1 MIDSNSQFFAILT
14 AVGEAK
20 QANATALGTP
30 WTFKE
35 MAVGDANGTDPI
47 PNRAQTKL
55 INEWRRA
62 PVNQV
67 RTDPANPNIIIT
79 EQVIP
84 PDVGGR
90 WIREI
95 GLFDADGDLVAVAN
109 CAPSFKPLLA
119 QGTGKTQVIR
129 MNFIVANTAQIVL
142 KIDPAVVLATREY
155 VDNAVIEALA
165 KLDFK
170 HSAVVATT
178 ANIALSGIQTI
189 DGVLLPADARVL
201 VKNQTQAKDNGLYVV
216 SSTGVWTRAQ
226 DADTSL
232 EVTPGLFVSIEKGTV
247 NGDSVWQLVTDG
259 PIALGTTPL
268 AFEMATGRTG
278 VSAGS
283 YANVTVDKYGRV
295 IAGTNPSTLAGH
307 GITDTYTKAEIESI
321 VAQSSSLPV
330 GSMVAFPRASVPPG
344 FLEIDGSVQS
354 IAAYPDLAAYL
365 GTTFNKGDEGAG
377 NFRLPESRGEFLR
390 GWDHGRGINA
400 GRALGSYELDELK
413 SHAHEYPFRLGLAT
427 AATGG
432 NATVPSNLIAGSPST
447 MPPTSASGGTETR
460 PRNLSVMWCI
470 KAWSAPVNQG
480 NIDVAALVKELAA
493 LKSAHPVG
501 AIIPFPKA
509 EVPAGYLELNGSVHS
524 IAAYPDLAAY
534 LGTTF
539 NKGDEGAG
547 NFRLPESRG
556 EFLRGWDHGRGV
568 DVGRELGG
576 WQKGSLMAGGDNLSD
591 HSMLFAGLSDPI
603 RRKLTGWDEVYD
615 PELYFPVIK
624 YFSASASD
632 VLVKSE
638 YASHTGVSRPRN
650 LSVMWCIK
658 AWNAPINQGNID
670 IAALAAQVTNAVP
683 KGYCVG
689 FVMSMN
695 TGAPA
700 TAVDV
705 APGTACGTGN
715 PVFSVATI
723 TGVLQAAGSWTAG
736 SGGNKLDTGTRAANS
751 WYHVFLIRRN
761 EGGEADL
768 LFSVSNSAPVVPAGY
783 ELVMR
788 LKGRALRTDGAA
800 NIAPFIN
807 YGNST
812 DWKILPSDMTLSAVA
827 TSSHTVTISVPPGI
841 RVRACFYVSAIGDG
855 PLIYVRSP
863 DANAAVL
870 GVTSG
875 GAYAGGVGLDNTS
888 VLNENFAS
896 YCEAS
901 TNQSAQVV
909 VQVFAWPNYLVQS
922 ARLLT
927 AGWREE

>member
-259 PIALGTTPL
+259 PIVLGTTPL
-268 AFEMATGRTG
+268 AFEMAIGRTG
-278 VSAGS
+278 ISAGS

-354 IAAYPDLAAYL
+354 VAAYPDLAAYL

-390 GWDHGRGINA
+390 GWDHGRGVDP
-400 GRALGSYELDELK
+400 GRVLGSWQADELK
-413 SHAHEYPFRLGLAT
+413 SHDHMLEGSLNFTYSLNPDGNFKPFKNGPST
-427 AATGG
+427 YKTGTTGG
-432 NATVPSNLIAGSPST
+432 G
-447 MPPTSASGGTETR
+447 ETR
-460 PRNLSVMWCI
+460 PRNLAVMWCI
-470 KAWSAPVNQG
+470 KAWNAPINQG
-480 NIDVAALVKELAA
+480 NIDVAMLVKELAA

-568 DVGRELGG
+568 DAGRGLGSWQADEFKSHFHTTNNTSYVGSDPTLWVYGDA
-576 WQKGSLMAGGDNLSD
+576 GSGSITPPSVQTNTAGG
-591 HSMLFAGLSDPI
+591 I
-603 RRKLTGWDEVYD
+603 ET
-615 PELYFPVIK
+615 
-624 YFSASASD
+624 
-632 VLVKSE
+632 
-638 YASHTGVSRPRN
+638 RPRN
-650 LSVMWCIK
+650 LAVMWCIK

-670 IAALAAQVTNAVP
+670 VAALAPLAAQATEINQGTAKVATNAQMLDSANDFAMPTP
-683 KGYCVG
+683 KKLRWGLSVSLAANGYIAAPFWLGGWVVQWG
-689 FVMSMN
+689 T
-695 TGAPA
+695 TGAVSSTPA
-700 TAVDV
+700 VVSFPMAF
-705 APGTACGTGN
+705 P
-715 PVFSVATI
+715 SVAY
-723 TGVLQAAGSWTAG
+723 V
-736 SGGNKLDTGTRAANS
+736 
-751 WYHVFLIRRN
+751 
-761 EGGEADL
+761 
-768 LFSVSNSAPVVPAGY
+768 
-783 ELVMR
+783 
-788 LKGRALRTDGAA
+788 AL
-800 NIAPFIN
+800 
-807 YGNST
+807 
-812 DWKILPSDMTLSAVA
+812 
-827 TSSHTVTISVPPGI
+827 
-841 RVRACFYVSAIGDG
+841 AIGYLGETNVASNQDA
-855 PLIYVRSP
+855 IYSFGLSKNGVSFKTYGSVV
-863 DANAAVL
+863 AN
-870 GVTSG
+870 
-875 GAYAGGVGLDNTS
+875 GAKYIAIGS
-888 VLNENFAS
+888 
-896 YCEAS
+896 
-901 TNQSAQVV
+901 
-909 VQVFAWPNYLVQS
+909 
-922 ARLLT
+922 
-927 AGWREE
+927 

>member
-1 MIDSNSQFFAILT
+1 MIDSNSQFFAMLT

-170 HSAVVATT
+170 HSALVATT

-201 VKNQTQAKDNGLYVV
+201 VKNQAQAKDNGLYVV

-259 PIALGTTPL
+259 PIVLGTTPL
-268 AFEMATGRTG
+268 AFEMAIGRTG
-278 VSAGS
+278 ISAGS

-354 IAAYPDLAAYL
+354 VAAYPDLAAYL

-390 GWDHGRGINA
+390 GWDHGRGIDPDRGCGTTQTDA
-400 GRALGSYELDELK
+400 MQGHRHSPLSGTSIMESVPIGGS
-413 SHAHEYPFRLGLAT
+413 SAPSPGPSMIP
-427 AATGG
+427 AASTG
-432 NATVPSNLIAGSPST
+432 NPVTDTVHGTPRIAY
-447 MPPTSASGGTETR
+447 ETR
-460 PRNLSVMWCI
+460 PHNIAVMWCI
-470 KAWSAPVNQG
+470 KAWNASVNQG
-480 NIDVAALVKELAA
+480 NIDIAALVKELAA

-509 EVPAGYLELNGSVHS
+509 EVPAGYLELNGSVQS

-556 EFLRGWDHGRGV
+556 EFLRGWDHGRGL
-568 DVGRELGG
+568 DPGRAIGSIQLDSLQGFRMETMRTKNGAAWGNDDNGAGDLAFGPPLG
-576 WQKGSLMAGGDNLSD
+576 SVAPS
-591 HSMLFAGLSDPI
+591 
-603 RRKLTGWDEVYD
+603 T
-615 PELYFPVIK
+615 
-624 YFSASASD
+624 
-632 VLVKSE
+632 
-638 YASHTGVSRPRN
+638 RPRN
-650 LSVMWCIK
+650 LTGAFVSDGVNGVPRVGSETRPRNLAVMWCIK
-658 AWNAPINQGNID
+658 AWNAPVNQGNID
-670 IAALAAQVTNAVP
+670 IAALAPLAVQATEIKQGTAKVATDAQMLDSASDAVIATPKKLRLGFAMSLAANGYVAFPSWLGGLVVQWGYVLKPSAAAVP
-683 KGYCVG
+683 VTWPMAFPNAFGRCSASFG
-689 FVMSMN
+689 GSA
-695 TGAPA
+695 AP
-700 TAVDV
+700 
-705 APGTACGTGN
+705 
-715 PVFSVATI
+715 
-723 TGVLQAAGSWTAG
+723 
-736 SGGNKLDTGTRAANS
+736 SGGVSTGSPSRDGAIFYSA
-751 WYHVFLIRRN
+751 V
-761 EGGEADL
+761 GG
-768 LFSVSNSAPVVPAGY
+768 AGY
-783 ELVMR
+783 
-788 LKGRALRTDGAA
+788 D
-800 NIAPFIN
+800 
-807 YGNST
+807 
-812 DWKILPSDMTLSAVA
+812 
-827 TSSHTVTISVPPGI
+827 ISYI
-841 RVRACFYVSAIGDG
+841 AIG
-855 PLIYVRSP
+855 
-863 DANAAVL
+863 
-870 GVTSG
+870 
-875 GAYAGGVGLDNTS
+875 
-888 VLNENFAS
+888 
-896 YCEAS
+896 
-901 TNQSAQVV
+901 
-909 VQVFAWPNYLVQS
+909 W
-922 ARLLT
+922 
-927 AGWREE
+927 

>member
-189 DGVLLPADARVL
+189 DGVLLPANARVL

-259 PIALGTTPL
+259 PIVLGTTPL
-268 AFEMATGRTG
+268 AFEMAIGRTG
-278 VSAGS
+278 ISAGS

-354 IAAYPDLAAYL
+354 VAAYPDLAAYL

-390 GWDHGRGINA
+390 GWDHGRGVDA
-400 GRALGSYELDELK
+400 GRVIGSRQDASIVSAGDAAVTGVSVVAFYNDLNDDSAAFRARLNSDGTPTALPNVQYVG
-413 SHAHEYPFRLGLAT
+413 
-427 AATGG
+427 TGANISG
-432 NATVPSNLIAGSPST
+432 PGIA
-447 MPPTSASGGTETR
+447 SAMYVR
-460 PRNLSVMWCI
+460 PRNLAVMWCI
-470 KAWSAPVNQG
+470 KAWNAPVNQG

-501 AIIPFPKA
+501 AIIPFPKV

-568 DVGRELGG
+568 DAGRGLGSWQADEFKSHFHTTNNTSYVGSDPTLWVYGDA
-576 WQKGSLMAGGDNLSD
+576 GSGSITPPSVQTNTAGG
-591 HSMLFAGLSDPI
+591 I
-603 RRKLTGWDEVYD
+603 ET
-615 PELYFPVIK
+615 
-624 YFSASASD
+624 
-632 VLVKSE
+632 
-638 YASHTGVSRPRN
+638 RPRN
-650 LSVMWCIK
+650 LAVMWCIK

-670 IAALAAQVTNAVP
+670 VAALAPLAAQATEINQGTAKVATNAQMLDSANDFAMPTP
-683 KGYCVG
+683 KKLRWGLSVSLAANGYIAAPFWLGGWVVQWG
-689 FVMSMN
+689 T
-695 TGAPA
+695 TGAVSSTPA
-700 TAVDV
+700 VVSFPMAF
-705 APGTACGTGN
+705 P
-715 PVFSVATI
+715 SVAY
-723 TGVLQAAGSWTAG
+723 V
-736 SGGNKLDTGTRAANS
+736 
-751 WYHVFLIRRN
+751 
-761 EGGEADL
+761 
-768 LFSVSNSAPVVPAGY
+768 
-783 ELVMR
+783 
-788 LKGRALRTDGAA
+788 AL
-800 NIAPFIN
+800 
-807 YGNST
+807 
-812 DWKILPSDMTLSAVA
+812 
-827 TSSHTVTISVPPGI
+827 
-841 RVRACFYVSAIGDG
+841 AIGYLGETNVASNQDA
-855 PLIYVRSP
+855 IYSFGLSKNGVSFKTYGSVV
-863 DANAAVL
+863 AN
-870 GVTSG
+870 
-875 GAYAGGVGLDNTS
+875 GAKYIAIGS
-888 VLNENFAS
+888 
-896 YCEAS
+896 
-901 TNQSAQVV
+901 
-909 VQVFAWPNYLVQS
+909 
-922 ARLLT
+922 
-927 AGWREE
+927 

>member
-20 QANATALGTP
+20 QANATALGTS

-47 PNRAQTKL
+47 PNKAQTKL

-155 VDNAVIEALA
+155 VDSAVIEALA

-170 HSAVVATT
+170 HSALVATT

-201 VKNQTQAKDNGLYVV
+201 VKNQAQAKDNGLYVV
-216 SSTGVWTRAQ
+216 SSTGVWTRVQ

-259 PIALGTTPL
+259 PIVLGTTPL
-268 AFEMATGRTG
+268 AFEMAIGRTG
-278 VSAGS
+278 ISAGS

-365 GTTFNKGDEGAG
+365 GSTFNKGDEGAG

-390 GWDHGRGINA
+390 GWDHGRGVDA
-400 GRALGSYELDELK
+400 GREIGSRQDASIVSAGDAVVSGVSVVAFYNDLNDDSAAFRARLNSDGTPTALPNVQYVG
-413 SHAHEYPFRLGLAT
+413 
-427 AATGG
+427 TGANISG
-432 NATVPSNLIAGSPST
+432 PGIA
-447 MPPTSASGGTETR
+447 SAMYVR
-460 PRNLSVMWCI
+460 PRNLAVMWCI
-470 KAWSAPVNQG
+470 KAWNAPINQG

-501 AIIPFPKA
+501 AIIPFPKG
-509 EVPAGYLELNGSVHS
+509 EVPPGYLELNGSVQS

-568 DVGRELGG
+568 DAGRALGT
-576 WQKGSLMAGGDNLSD
+576 WQA
-591 HSMLFAGLSDPI
+591 
-603 RRKLTGWDEVYD
+603 DE
-615 PELYFPVIK
+615 FK
-624 YFSASASD
+624 
-632 VLVKSE
+632 
-638 YASHTGVSRPRN
+638 SHTHPIGNQNTYGSGGSSGPLHNGAKVGELTQPTSPTGGAETRPRN

-658 AWNAPINQGNID
+658 AWSAPVNQGNID
-670 IAALAAQVTNAVP
+670 IAVLAPLAAQ
-683 KGYCVG
+683 
-689 FVMSMN
+689 
-695 TGAPA
+695 A
-700 TAVDV
+700 TENNQ
-705 APGTACGTGN
+705 GTAKVGTQTQVNAGTDDSVMVTPKKLRWGFSFSFAQNGGIFLPFWLGGLVIQWGVIITTGGRTGPFGN
-715 PVFSVATI
+715 FA
-723 TGVLQAAGSWTAG
+723 
-736 SGGNKLDTGTRAANS
+736 
-751 WYHVFLIRRN
+751 F
-761 EGGEADL
+761 
-768 LFSVSNSAPVVPAGY
+768 
-783 ELVMR
+783 
-788 LKGRALRTDGAA
+788 
-800 NIAPFIN
+800 PFAF
-807 YGNST
+807 
-812 DWKILPSDMTLSAVA
+812 P
-827 TSSHTVTISVPPGI
+827 
-841 RVRACFYVSAIGDG
+841 
-855 PLIYVRSP
+855 
-863 DANAAVL
+863 
-870 GVTSG
+870 
-875 GAYAGGVGLDNTS
+875 TS
-888 VLNENFAS
+888 VLSLIGSSAANNANSGLDLAAS
-896 YCEAS
+896 GIPIVAFDS
-901 TNQSAQVV
+901 VTTTGARWRTDSNNGTNMANGIPVRWLA
-909 VQVFAWPNYLVQS
+909 FGY
-922 ARLLT
+922 
-927 AGWREE
+927 

>member
-55 INEWRRA
+55 VNEWRRA

-67 RTDPANPNIIIT
+67 RTDPANPNVIIT

-165 KLDFK
+165 KLDLK

-259 PIALGTTPL
+259 PIVLGTTPL
-268 AFEMATGRTG
+268 AFEMAIGRTG
-278 VSAGS
+278 ISAGS

-365 GTTFNKGDEGAG
+365 GT
-377 NFRLPESRGEFLR
+377 S
-390 GWDHGRGINA
+390 
-400 GRALGSYELDELK
+400 
-413 SHAHEYPFRLGLAT
+413 
-427 AATGG
+427 
-432 NATVPSNLIAGSPST
+432 
-447 MPPTSASGGTETR
+447 
-460 PRNLSVMWCI
+460 
-470 KAWSAPVNQG
+470 
-480 NIDVAALVKELAA
+480 
-493 LKSAHPVG
+493 
-501 AIIPFPKA
+501 
-509 EVPAGYLELNGSVHS
+509 
-524 IAAYPDLAAY
+524 
-534 LGTTF
+534 F

-568 DVGRELGG
+568 DAGRGLGSWQADEFKSHFHTTNNTSYVGSDPTLWVYGDA
-576 WQKGSLMAGGDNLSD
+576 GSGSITPPSVQTNTAGG
-591 HSMLFAGLSDPI
+591 I
-603 RRKLTGWDEVYD
+603 ET
-615 PELYFPVIK
+615 
-624 YFSASASD
+624 
-632 VLVKSE
+632 
-638 YASHTGVSRPRN
+638 RPRN
-650 LSVMWCIK
+650 LAVMWCIK

-670 IAALAAQVTNAVP
+670 VAALAPLAAQATEINQGTAKVATNAQMLDSAND
-683 KGYCVG
+683 
-689 FVMSMN
+689 FVMPTPKKLRWGLSVSLAAN
-695 TGAPA
+695 GYIAAPFWLGGWVIQWGTTGAVSSTPA
-700 TAVDV
+700 VVSFPMAF
-705 APGTACGTGN
+705 P
-715 PVFSVATI
+715 SVAY
-723 TGVLQAAGSWTAG
+723 V
-736 SGGNKLDTGTRAANS
+736 
-751 WYHVFLIRRN
+751 
-761 EGGEADL
+761 
-768 LFSVSNSAPVVPAGY
+768 
-783 ELVMR
+783 
-788 LKGRALRTDGAA
+788 AL
-800 NIAPFIN
+800 
-807 YGNST
+807 
-812 DWKILPSDMTLSAVA
+812 
-827 TSSHTVTISVPPGI
+827 
-841 RVRACFYVSAIGDG
+841 AIGYLGETNVASNQDA
-855 PLIYVRSP
+855 IYSFGLSKNGVSFKTYGSVV
-863 DANAAVL
+863 AN
-870 GVTSG
+870 
-875 GAYAGGVGLDNTS
+875 GAKYIAIGS
-888 VLNENFAS
+888 
-896 YCEAS
+896 
-901 TNQSAQVV
+901 
-909 VQVFAWPNYLVQS
+909 
-922 ARLLT
+922 
-927 AGWREE
+927 

>member
-259 PIALGTTPL
+259 PIVLGTTPL
-268 AFEMATGRTG
+268 AFEMAIGRTG
-278 VSAGS
+278 ISAGS

-390 GWDHGRGINA
+390 GWDHGRGVDA
-400 GRALGSYELDELK
+400 GRALGTWQADEFK
-413 SHAHEYPFRLGLAT
+413 SHTHPIANQNTYGS
-427 AATGG
+427 GG
-432 NATVPSNLIAGSPST
+432 SSGPLHNGAKVGELTQ
-447 MPPTSASGGTETR
+447 PTSPTGGTETR

-470 KAWSAPVNQG
+470 KAWNAPINQG
-480 NIDVAALVKELAA
+480 NIDVAALVKELVT

-534 LGTTF
+534 LGSTF

-568 DVGRELGG
+568 DVGR
-576 WQKGSLMAGGDNLSD
+576 ALSSYQAD
-591 HSMLFAGLSDPI
+591 DF
-603 RRKLTGWDEVYD
+603 K
-615 PELYFPVIK
+615 
-624 YFSASASD
+624 
-632 VLVKSE
+632 
-638 YASHTGVSRPRN
+638 SHTHSLQGSTNFTYSLNPTNNFKPYQDGVSSYNTSATGGGETRPRN
-650 LSVMWCIK
+650 LAVMWCIK
-658 AWNAPINQGNID
+658 AWNAPINQGSID
-670 IAALAAQVTNAVP
+670 IATLAAVAAQATEVNQGTLKIATDAQILDSSNDLVVATPRKLRLGFAISLGLNGHIVLPSWLGGLVLQWGSVP
-683 KGYCVG
+683 VSSTSASFTFPIEFPRALYGIMGSPVG
-689 FVMSMN
+689 TSTS
-695 TGAPA
+695 TGAGGPA
-700 TAVDV
+700 IAS
-705 APGTACGTGN
+705 GTRTGSTVYVWGTGN
-715 PVFSVATI
+715 
-723 TGVLQAAGSWTAG
+723 WTFRW
-736 SGGNKLDTGTRAANS
+736 L
-751 WYHVFLIRRN
+751 
-761 EGGEADL
+761 
-768 LFSVSNSAPVVPAGY
+768 
-783 ELVMR
+783 
-788 LKGRALRTDGAA
+788 
-800 NIAPFIN
+800 
-807 YGNST
+807 
-812 DWKILPSDMTLSAVA
+812 
-827 TSSHTVTISVPPGI
+827 
-841 RVRACFYVSAIGDG
+841 AIG
-855 PLIYVRSP
+855 
-863 DANAAVL
+863 A
-870 GVTSG
+870 
-875 GAYAGGVGLDNTS
+875 
-888 VLNENFAS
+888 
-896 YCEAS
+896 
-901 TNQSAQVV
+901 
-909 VQVFAWPNYLVQS
+909 
-922 ARLLT
+922 
-927 AGWREE
+927 

>member
-47 PNRAQTKL
+47 PNKAQTKL

-109 CAPSFKPLLA
+109 CAPSFKPLLV

-201 VKNQTQAKDNGLYVV
+201 VKNQAQAKDNGLYVV

-259 PIALGTTPL
+259 PIVLGTTPL
-268 AFEMATGRTG
+268 AFEMAIGRTG

-390 GWDHGRGINA
+390 GWDHGRGVDV
-400 GRALGSYELDELK
+400 GRALGTWQADEFK
-413 SHAHEYPFRLGLAT
+413 SHTHPIANQNTYGS
-427 AATGG
+427 GG
-432 NATVPSNLIAGSPST
+432 SSGPLHNGAKVGELTQ
-447 MPPTSASGGTETR
+447 PTSSTGGTETR

-695 TGAPA
+695 AGTPS

-736 SGGNKLDTGTRAANS
+736 TGGNKLDTGSRAANS

-768 LFSVSNSAPVVPAGY
+768 LFSMSSAAPAVPAGY

-812 DWKILPSDMTLSAVA
+812 DWKNLPSDMTLSAVA

-909 VQVFAWPNYLVQS
+909 VQVFAWPNYQVQS
-922 ARLLT
+922 AKLLT
-927 AGWREE
+927 AGWRED

>member
-20 QANATALGTP
+20 QANATALGTS

-47 PNRAQTKL
+47 PNKAQTKL

-155 VDNAVIEALA
+155 VDSAVIEALA
-165 KLDFK
+165 KLEFK
-170 HSAVVATT
+170 HSALVATT

-201 VKNQTQAKDNGLYVV
+201 VKNQAQAKDNGLYVV

-259 PIALGTTPL
+259 PIVLGTTPL
-268 AFEMATGRTG
+268 AFEMAIGRTG
-278 VSAGS
+278 ISAGS

-365 GTTFNKGDEGAG
+365 GSTFNKGDEGAG

-390 GWDHGRGINA
+390 GWDHGRGVDA
-400 GRALGSYELDELK
+400 GREIGSRQDASIVSAGDAVVSGVSVVAFYNDLNDDSAAFRARLNSDGTPTALPNVQYVG
-413 SHAHEYPFRLGLAT
+413 
-427 AATGG
+427 TGANISG
-432 NATVPSNLIAGSPST
+432 PGIA
-447 MPPTSASGGTETR
+447 SAMYVR
-460 PRNLSVMWCI
+460 PRNLAVMWCI
-470 KAWSAPVNQG
+470 KAWNAPINQG

-501 AIIPFPKA
+501 AIIPFPKG
-509 EVPAGYLELNGSVHS
+509 EVPPGYLELNGSVQS

-568 DVGRELGG
+568 DAGRALGT
-576 WQKGSLMAGGDNLSD
+576 WQA
-591 HSMLFAGLSDPI
+591 
-603 RRKLTGWDEVYD
+603 DE
-615 PELYFPVIK
+615 FK
-624 YFSASASD
+624 
-632 VLVKSE
+632 
-638 YASHTGVSRPRN
+638 SHTHPIGNQNTYGSGGSSGPLHNGAKVGELTQPTSPTGGAETRPRN

-658 AWNAPINQGNID
+658 AWNAPVNQGTID
-670 IAALAAQVTNAVP
+670 IAALAPLAAQATEIKHGTAKVATDAQMLDSANDAMIATPKKLRLGFAMSLAANGYVAFPSWLGGLVVQWGYVPKPSAAAVP
-683 KGYCVG
+683 VTWPMAFPNAFGRCSASFGGASAPSGGV
-689 FVMSMN
+689 S
-695 TGAPA
+695 TGAPSREGA
-700 TAVDV
+700 IFYSAV
-705 APGTACGTGN
+705 GGTGY
-715 PVFSVATI
+715 
-723 TGVLQAAGSWTAG
+723 
-736 SGGNKLDTGTRAANS
+736 D
-751 WYHVFLIRRN
+751 
-761 EGGEADL
+761 
-768 LFSVSNSAPVVPAGY
+768 VSY
-783 ELVMR
+783 
-788 LKGRALRTDGAA
+788 
-800 NIAPFIN
+800 I
-807 YGNST
+807 
-812 DWKILPSDMTLSAVA
+812 
-827 TSSHTVTISVPPGI
+827 
-841 RVRACFYVSAIGDG
+841 AIG
-855 PLIYVRSP
+855 
-863 DANAAVL
+863 
-870 GVTSG
+870 
-875 GAYAGGVGLDNTS
+875 
-888 VLNENFAS
+888 
-896 YCEAS
+896 
-901 TNQSAQVV
+901 
-909 VQVFAWPNYLVQS
+909 W
-922 ARLLT
+922 
-927 AGWREE
+927 

>member
-20 QANATALGTP
+20 QANATALGTS

-47 PNRAQTKL
+47 PNKAQTKL

-142 KIDPAVVLATREY
+142 KVDPAVVLATREY

-259 PIALGTTPL
+259 PIVLGTTPL
-268 AFEMATGRTG
+268 AFEMAIGRTG
-278 VSAGS
+278 ISAGS

-295 IAGTNPSTLAGH
+295 IGGTNPTTLAGH

-354 IAAYPDLAAYL
+354 VAAYPDLAAYL

-390 GWDHGRGINA
+390 GWDHGRGVDA
-400 GRALGSYELDELK
+400 GRALGSYQFDALQNIQASWGDMPRGVGGT
-413 SHAHEYPFRLGLAT
+413 SVN
-427 AATGG
+427 ATGAVVG
-432 NATVPSNLIAGSPST
+432 TTISSNSGADGGSLPYGAFSFDASRVAR
-447 MPPTSASGGTETR
+447 TSTETR
-460 PRNLSVMWCI
+460 PRNLAVMWCI
-470 KAWSAPVNQG
+470 KAWNAPVNQG

-568 DVGRELGG
+568 DAGRGLGSWQADEFKSHFHTTNNTSYVGSDPTLWVYGDA
-576 WQKGSLMAGGDNLSD
+576 GSGSITPPSVQTNTAGG
-591 HSMLFAGLSDPI
+591 I
-603 RRKLTGWDEVYD
+603 ET
-615 PELYFPVIK
+615 
-624 YFSASASD
+624 
-632 VLVKSE
+632 
-638 YASHTGVSRPRN
+638 RPRN
-650 LSVMWCIK
+650 LAVMWCIK

-670 IAALAAQVTNAVP
+670 VAALAPLAAQATEINQGTAKVATNAQMLDSAND
-683 KGYCVG
+683 
-689 FVMSMN
+689 FVMPTPKKLRWGLSVSLAAN
-695 TGAPA
+695 GYIAAPFWLGGWVIQWGTTGAVSSTPA
-700 TAVDV
+700 VVSFPMAF
-705 APGTACGTGN
+705 P
-715 PVFSVATI
+715 SVAY
-723 TGVLQAAGSWTAG
+723 V
-736 SGGNKLDTGTRAANS
+736 
-751 WYHVFLIRRN
+751 
-761 EGGEADL
+761 
-768 LFSVSNSAPVVPAGY
+768 
-783 ELVMR
+783 
-788 LKGRALRTDGAA
+788 AL
-800 NIAPFIN
+800 
-807 YGNST
+807 
-812 DWKILPSDMTLSAVA
+812 
-827 TSSHTVTISVPPGI
+827 
-841 RVRACFYVSAIGDG
+841 AIGYLGETNVASNQDA
-855 PLIYVRSP
+855 IYSFGLSKNGVSFKTYGSVV
-863 DANAAVL
+863 AN
-870 GVTSG
+870 
-875 GAYAGGVGLDNTS
+875 GAKYIAIGS
-888 VLNENFAS
+888 
-896 YCEAS
+896 
-901 TNQSAQVV
+901 
-909 VQVFAWPNYLVQS
+909 
-922 ARLLT
+922 
-927 AGWREE
+927 

>member
-30 WTFKE
+30 WTFKD

-47 PNRAQTKL
+47 PNRTQTKL

-155 VDNAVIEALA
+155 VDSAVIEALA

-201 VKNQTQAKDNGLYVV
+201 VKNQAQAKDNGLYVV

-232 EVTPGLFVSIEKGTV
+232 EVTPGLFVSIEKGTA

-268 AFEMATGRTG
+268 AFEMAIGRTG

-365 GTTFNKGDEGAG
+365 GSTFNKGDEGAG

-390 GWDHGRGINA
+390 GWDHGRGVDA
-400 GRALGSYELDELK
+400 GRALGSYQADELK
-413 SHAHEYPFRLGLAT
+413 SHDHTLEGSINFTYTLNPDGNFKPFKNGAST
-427 AATGG
+427 YKTGATGG
-432 NATVPSNLIAGSPST
+432 N
-447 MPPTSASGGTETR
+447 ETR

-470 KAWSAPVNQG
+470 KAWNAPVNQG

-509 EVPAGYLELNGSVHS
+509 EVPPGYLELNGSVQS

-568 DVGRELGG
+568 DIGRELGG

-658 AWNAPINQGNID
+658 AWNAPVNQGNID
-670 IAALAAQVTNAVP
+670 VAALVQLAARTTESNQGTAKIASQAQVNAGADDSVIVTPKKLRWGFSIGLASNGYIAFPSWLGGLIVQWGRGTNA
-683 KGYCVG
+683 
-689 FVMSMN
+689 
-695 TGAPA
+695 
-700 TAVDV
+700 
-705 APGTACGTGN
+705 
-715 PVFSVATI
+715 
-723 TGVLQAAGSWTAG
+723 AAGPITVSFPVAFTASKFFEIAVPLVVSPNG
-736 SGGNKLDTGTRAANS
+736 WDVSQSAGDTSKTQSTFNRRAGNGT
-751 WYHVFLIRRN
+751 
-761 EGGEADL
+761 
-768 LFSVSNSAPVVPAGY
+768 
-783 ELVMR
+783 
-788 LKGRALRTDGAA
+788 
-800 NIAPFIN
+800 
-807 YGNST
+807 
-812 DWKILPSDMTLSAVA
+812 
-827 TSSHTVTISVPPGI
+827 
-841 RVRACFYVSAIGDG
+841 
-855 PLIYVRSP
+855 
-863 DANAAVL
+863 
-870 GVTSG
+870 
-875 GAYAGGVGLDNTS
+875 
-888 VLNENFAS
+888 
-896 YCEAS
+896 S
-901 TNQSAQVV
+901 TNSPTNFDIFW
-909 VQVFAWPNYLVQS
+909 FALGS
-922 ARLLT
+922 
-927 AGWREE
+927 